1 MKTAIA
7 MHGLKV
13 VSAVFLVMAL
23 GACSTVRTADSSVT
37 SFAGQAA
44 AVNGATYRFEQ
55 LPSQSKEPLYGDIQA
70 MAEKALA
77 ETGLKRDDAAARYS
91 VEVSMVSEQYL
102 RQPYVVLGRY
112 SRFVLPSDRLFWPG
126 YYPAVM
132 DSPVYRYQLRLVMRD
147 TSTARVAYETTAE
160 LEVPWSDSINMI
172 PALLKAALRDY
183 PVPPTSTRK
192 VQVELGE
199 ARQTQAAAKP

>member
-1 MKTAIA
+1 MKTANA
-7 MHGLKV
+7 LRGLKV
-13 VSAVFLVMAL
+13 ASAVLLAIVL

-44 AVNGATYRFEQ
+44 AVSGATYRFEQ
-55 LPSQSKEPLYGDIQA
+55 LPSQSKEPLYGEIQA
-70 MAEKALA
+70 MAEKALS

-91 VEVSMVSEQYL
+91 VEISMVSEQFL
-102 RQPYVVLGRY
+102 RQPFVVMGRY
-112 SRFVLPSDRLFWPG
+112 SRFVMPSDRLFWPG
-126 YYPAVM
+126 YYPSMM
-132 DSPVYRYQLRLVMRD
+132 DSVSYRYQLRLVMRD

-192 VQVELGE
+192 VQVELG
-199 ARQTQAAAKP
+199 QTGASQR

>member
-1 MKTAIA
+1 MKTADA
-7 MHGLKV
+7 SRGLKLAA
-13 VSAVFLVMAL
+13 AVLLMTVL
-23 GACSTVRTADSSVT
+23 GACSTVRTADSNVS
-37 SFAGQAA
+37 SFTGATAA
-44 AVNGATYRFEQ
+44 LNGATYRFEQ
-55 LPSQSKEPLYGDIQA
+55 LPSQRKEPLYDEIQA
-70 MAEKALA
+70 MAEKALT

-126 YYPAVM
+126 YYPAMM
-132 DSPVYRYQLRLVMRD
+132 DNPVYRYQLRLVMRD
-147 TSTARVAYETTAE
+147 TSTARVVYETTAE

-183 PVPPTSTRK
+183 PAPPSGPRK
-192 VQVELGE
+192 VEVELGRS
-199 ARQTQAAAKP
+199 ARASQP

>member
-1 MKTAIA
+1 MKTANA
-7 MHGLKV
+7 LRGLKV
-13 VSAVFLVMAL
+13 VSAVMLAVVL

-44 AVNGATYRFEQ
+44 AVNGATYRFEE
-55 LPSQSKEPLYGDIQA
+55 LPSQSKEPQYGEIQS
-70 MAEKALA
+70 MAEKALS

-91 VEVSMVSEQYL
+91 VEVSMVSEQFL

-112 SRFVLPSDRLFWPG
+112 SRFVMPSDRLFWPG
-126 YYPAVM
+126 YYPIAM
-132 DSPVYRYQLRLVMRD
+132 DSITYRYQLRLVMRD
-147 TSTARVAYETTAE
+147 TSTAKVAYETTAE

-183 PVPPTSTRK
+183 PTPPTSTRK
-192 VQVELGE
+192 VQVELG
-199 ARQTQAAAKP
+199 QASVSRP

>member
-1 MKTAIA
+1 MKTLQAFRRF
-7 MHGLKV
+7 KV
-13 VSAVFLVMAL
+13 VSTVLLALVL

-55 LPSQSKEPLYGDIQA
+55 LPSQSKEPLYGEIQA
-70 MAEKALA
+70 MAEKALS

-91 VEVSMVSEQYL
+91 VEVSMVSEQFL

-112 SRFVLPSDRLFWPG
+112 SRFVMPADRLFWPG
-126 YYPAVM
+126 YYPSMM
-132 DSPVYRYQLRLVMRD
+132 DSVTYRYQLRLVMRD
-147 TSTARVAYETTAE
+147 TSSARVAYETTAE

-183 PVPPTSTRK
+183 PMPPTSTRK
-192 VQVELGE
+192 VHVELGQ
-199 ARQTQAAAKP
+199 ARASQP